1 MRKEDLSSTEELLQK
16 RFSGVKSDIY
26 DPGFINFEIK
36 EKKKKK
42 EKSGGFFRSPAL
54 QAVGAVLTA
63 VIVGAGTFGA
73 LKYLEKRGSEITGP
87 SQPSDVLPGNGPEDE
102 QPSGD
107 ENESLMYL
115 IDLNEVDGGYVASVG
130 AKSFYRSGN
139 RVIRL
144 DKEENGYLTYS
155 ICEAEDEVPTGVIHN
170 TVVCRKGEPNNAIYV
185 NGNDSVRDSFH
196 DKLLYITYI
205 NGVQKLICADANN
218 RFIGLEAD
226 ISRLTDGIDASQ
238 PYFMFLELSD
248 NGTTPLLVVRF
259 DSESPVPEETRY
271 KYYRLEFEDGALKAA
286 GEYVKPDHPDGG
298 GMKVRVIS
306 NGKIVT
312 AKFIGAGSDNT
323 APTASVRA
331 EAPTL
336 EYDRELDVTASE
348 TDNDCIEFYQ
358 YSVLTLYDDS
368 LKKMCEGDALYISQA
383 LNQRKH
389 SSYLLVATIMRYDDN
404 GAEYPC
410 RYAVNISQWSYETYD
425 INVDAIPDEYDPGA
439 PVNLKIK
446 GASEIMGVPVKLKRI
461 KTPYGEMIEAREP
474 IYLLPSG
481 LIPEIAVVRS
491 EAGSFEISYENS
503 EDVILGVMHVSYYTD
518 DSFGDLFYG
527 DVYTVD
533 QLKEAVRELSDKTE
547 EMAVKAEF
555 EAISGDGGARTTY
568 YYECVFALRF
578 VDSANTD
585 DVTGPAADDWI
596 HDVSRTV
603 SLINPATGKDQFIAY
618 YSRKLLSTG
627 ETFETKATQTVE
639 YRDGE
644 GLVFAAA
651 DGVKVTASVDFG
663 GEGPVGYDYDF
674 DKLSDL
680 NEYIRSCADKFGQI
694 AVILTAE
701 NGVYEE
707 VYRVGIIY
715 PRNGVDEPHYGEE
728 LASALLVKTDVGSDY
743 ELVPYSARTDMRTG
757 EIKTPDYD
765 NIRPFDPVIYNRGF
779 DMKLTDNKYLYRA
792 WIEPRDADNNMV
804 GEAIEFPTTEKLCEK
819 IHSLYR
825 DGGCKSAVV
834 SVITTVVG
842 LQDQYIFTV
851 YYPEPN
857 GPAMFA
863 VKTGG
868 GYMYPYGI
876 VTGGT
881 QYTDGQWAE
890 YEAVIPDDFESRILS
905 VKYEGVL
912 DFDYA
917 GENVNLTGVY
927 ITVENGYVSGLDN
940 VKSFLDGADK
950 GVYRLNVSFRVYG
963 EKHKGG
969 YETTDYLYCVDID
982 VT

>member
-1 MRKEDLSSTEELLQK
+1 MRKEDLKSTEELLQK

-73 LKYLEKRGSEITGP
+73 LKYLEKRGSEIQGP

-102 QPSGD
+102 QPSGN
-107 ENESLMYL
+107 ENDKLIFK
-115 IDLNEVDGGYVASVG
+115 IDLNKTEGSYVPTADPKQFFAGGDFTIRSEKADGGDPVYGVYAGTAQNEPLFTIVCG
-130 AKSFYRSGN
+130 AGQ
-139 RVIRL
+139 
-144 DKEENGYLTYS
+144 
-155 ICEAEDEVPTGVIHN
+155 
-170 TVVCRKGEPNNAIYV
+170 PNNALYIS
-185 NGNDSVRDSFH
+185 NMGQIH
-196 DKLLYITYI
+196 DKFVYITRKD
-205 NGVQKLICADANN
+205 GEQRLMCADVKE
-218 RFIGLEAD
+218 RFAVSEAD
-226 ISRLTDGIDASQ
+226 ISAVTENADPSEHRYMSLD
-238 PYFMFLELSD
+238 LSD
-248 NGTTPLLVVRF
+248 DRTTPLLVVRF
-259 DSESPVPEETRY
+259 DSESAVPEETRY
-271 KYYRLEFEDGALKAA
+271 ITYRLEFEDGALKAA

-298 GMKVRVIS
+298 DMKVRVIS

-336 EYDRELDVTASE
+336 EYDTDLDVIASE
-348 TDNDCIEFYQ
+348 TDDECTEFYQ

-389 SSYLLVATIMRYDDN
+389 SSYLLVATIMRYDNN

-446 GASEIMGVPVKLKRI
+446 GATEIMGVPVKLKRI

-481 LIPEIAVVRS
+481 LMPETAVVRS

-518 DSFGDLFYG
+518 DSFGGLFYG

-533 QLKEAVRELSDKTE
+533 QLKEAVRELSDKAKEISVT
-547 EMAVKAEF
+547 AEF

-568 YYECVFALRF
+568 YYECEFALWL
-578 VDSANTD
+578 VDSVNTD

-603 SLINPATGKDQFIAY
+603 SLINPATGKDQFIAF

-627 ETFETKATQTVE
+627 ETIEPKATRTVE

-663 GEGPVGYDYDF
+663 GEGPAGYGYYF
-674 DKLSDL
+674 YKLSDL
-680 NEYIRSCADKFGQI
+680 NEYIRSGADKFGQI
-694 AVILTAE
+694 MVILTAE

-715 PRNGVDEPHYGEE
+715 PRNGTDEPHYGEE
-728 LASALLVKTDVGSDY
+728 LASVLLLKTDVSSDY

-757 EIKTPDYD
+757 EIKTPDND

-779 DMKLTDNKYLYRA
+779 DMKLIDNKYLYRA
-792 WIEPRDADNNMV
+792 WIEPRDADNNMA
-804 GEAIEFPTTEKLCEK
+804 GEAIEFPTMKKLCEK

-825 DGGCKSAVV
+825 DGECKSAVV
-834 SVITTVVG
+834 SVITTVDG

-863 VKTGG
+863 VKNGG
-868 GYMYPYGI
+868 EYMYPYGV
-876 VTGGT
+876 VTGGS
-881 QYTDGQWAE
+881 QYVNGGWAE
-890 YEAVIPDDFESRILS
+890 FEAVIPDDFESRILS

-912 DFDYA
+912 DLDYA
-917 GENVNLTGVY
+917 DGENVKLTGVY
-927 ITVENGYVSGLDN
+927 ITGENGYVSGLDN
-940 VKSFLDGADK
+940 VKSFLDGAEK
-950 GVYRLNVSFRVYG
+950 GVYRLNVGFRVYG
-963 EKHKGG
+963 EKHDGE

-982 VT
+982 VI

>member
-73 LKYLEKRGSEITGP
+73 LKYLEKRGSEIPGP

-102 QPSGD
+102 QPSGNVND
-107 ENESLMYL
+107 KLIFK
-115 IDLNEVDGGYVASVG
+115 IDLNNTEGSYVPTADPKQFFAGCDFTIRSEKADGGDPVYGVYAGTAQNEPLFTIVCG
-130 AKSFYRSGN
+130 AGQ
-139 RVIRL
+139 
-144 DKEENGYLTYS
+144 
-155 ICEAEDEVPTGVIHN
+155 
-170 TVVCRKGEPNNAIYV
+170 PNNALYISRM
-185 NGNDSVRDSFH
+185 GQIH
-196 DKLLYITYI
+196 DKFVYITRKD
-205 NGVQKLICADANN
+205 GEQRLMCADVKE
-218 RFIGLEAD
+218 RFAVSEAD
-226 ISRLTDGIDASQ
+226 ISAVTENADPSEPRYMSLD
-238 PYFMFLELSD
+238 LSD
-248 NGTTPLLVVRF
+248 DRTTPLLVVRF

-286 GEYVKPDHPDGG
+286 GEYVMPDHPDGG
-298 GMKVRVIS
+298 SMEVRVIS

-348 TDNDCIEFYQ
+348 TDHDCIEFYQ

-368 LKKMCEGDALYISQA
+368 LKKMCEGDSLYISQA

-389 SSYLLVATIMRYDDN
+389 SSYLLVVTVMRYDDN

-446 GASEIMGVPVKLKRI
+446 GASETMGVPVKLKRI

-481 LIPEIAVVRS
+481 SVPETAVVRS
-491 EAGSFEISYENS
+491 EAGSIEISCAS
-503 EDVILGVMHVSYYTD
+503 DDLVTLDAMRVSYYTLD
-518 DSFGDLFYG
+518 GEKTYYG
-527 DVYTVD
+527 DVNSFD
-533 QLKEAVRELSDKTE
+533 ELKRVICELADKAKE
-547 EMAVKAEF
+547 ISVAAEF
-555 EAISGDGGARTTY
+555 EAVSGDGGARTTF
-568 YYECVFALRF
+568 YYECEFALWL
-578 VDSANTD
+578 VDSANTG

-603 SLINPATGKDQFIAY
+603 SLINPATGKDQFIAF

-663 GEGPVGYDYDF
+663 GEGPVGYDYNF

-680 NEYIRSCADKFGQI
+680 NEYIRSSADKFGQI
-694 AVILTAE
+694 TVILTAE
-701 NGVYEE
+701 NGIYEE

-715 PRNGVDEPHYGEE
+715 PRNGTDEPHYGEE
-728 LASALLVKTDVGSDY
+728 SASALLLKTDVSSDY

-757 EIKTPDYD
+757 EIKTPDND

-779 DMKLTDNKYLYRA
+779 DMKLIDNKYLYRA
-792 WIEPRDADNNMV
+792 WIEPRDADNNMA
-804 GEAIEFPTTEKLCEK
+804 GEAIEFPTTVKLCEK

-825 DGGCKSAVV
+825 DVECKSAVV
-834 SVITTVVG
+834 SVITTVDG
-842 LQDQYIFTV
+842 MQDQYIFTV

-857 GPAMFA
+857 GPAALCVICGEERF
-863 VKTGG
+863 
-868 GYMYPYGI
+868 YPNGR
-876 VTGGT
+876 VTCGS
-881 QYTDGQWAE
+881 QYVNGSWAAFD
-890 YEAVIPDDFESRILS
+890 AVIPDDFESKIPL
-905 VKYEGVL
+905 VKYGGRL
-912 DFDYA
+912 GLSWSDD
-917 GENVNLTGVY
+917 ENVKLTGVY
-927 ITVENGYVSGLDN
+927 IYHRDQLISGLDEIN
-940 VKSFLDGADK
+940 RFLDGAEK
-950 GVYRLNVSFRVYG
+950 GVYRLNVGFRVYG
-963 EKHKGG
+963 EKHDGE